1 MWPNPE
7 YKLVLLKKTADKRF
21 VHVKQLG
28 IDIAKNEKLWRK
40 QTYYYNAED
49 ISYSKGRKSFIFKDI
64 DSGNTV
70 FRWGQSNAVAS
81 PVEPGAETFK
91 GLVRM
96 ALTSIGGEYGLVL
109 VVMAGI
115 AGIVGGLLLGIS
127 PVGNYFR
134 GNQTAAAVAA
144 TLLGVI

>member
-7 YKLVLLKKTADKRF
+7 YKLILLKKTADKRF

-28 IDIAKNEKLWRK
+28 IDIAKNEKQWRK
-40 QTYYYNAED
+40 NTYYYNAED

-70 FRWGQSNAVAS
+70 FRWGQNSAMAA
-81 PVEPGAETFK
+81 PTEPGAETFK

-96 ALTSIGGEYGLVL
+96 ALTSIGGEYGLLVIVL
-109 VVMAGI
+109 AGV
-115 AGIVGGLLLGIS
+115 AGVVGGLLLGIS

-134 GNQTAAAVAA
+134 GNETAKVVM
-144 TLLGVI
+144 LLG